1 MAEGKYGAKY
11 GTQYGTQCGTQCGT
25 IGLRFYR
32 TEAWIK
38 HEIQDRDVRIKTQ
51 DLKSQ
56 DFLLDLPLRDSED
69 F

>member
-11 GTQYGTQCGTQCGT
+11 GTQYGTQCGT

-38 HEIQDRDVRIKTQ
+38 HEIQDRDVRIKIQ
-51 DLKSQ
+51 DRESGLRRQ
-56 DFLLDLPLRDSED
+56 D
-69 F
+69 

>member
-11 GTQYGTQCGTQCGT
+11 GTQYGTQCGT

-38 HEIQDRDVRIKTQ
+38 HEIQDRDSGSRFRIEIQDRESGLRVRLETSG
-51 DLKSQ
+51 LK
-56 DFLLDLPLRDSED
+56 LKI
-69 F
+69 

>member
-11 GTQYGTQCGTQCGT
+11 GTQYGTQCGT

-38 HEIQDRDVRIKTQ
+38 HEIQDRESGLRVRIKTQ
-51 DLKSQ
+51 DLK
-56 DFLLDLPLRDSED
+56 LKI
-69 F
+69 